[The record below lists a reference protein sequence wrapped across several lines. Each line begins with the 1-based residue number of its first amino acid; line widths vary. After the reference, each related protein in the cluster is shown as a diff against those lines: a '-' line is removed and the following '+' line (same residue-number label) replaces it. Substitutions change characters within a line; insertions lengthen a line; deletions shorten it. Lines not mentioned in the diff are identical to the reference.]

1 MGGICV
7 DALGRASIPGLWA
20 CGEAAATGLHG
31 ANRLASNSL
40 MEAACCAR
48 QVAES
53 VAGSSRPQ
61 RASLRHAPAPRHPVD
76 AGPLREIMSRHV
88 GVVRDGSGLRAAIE
102 ALRPI
107 AFGDGRAAD
116 PAVVALMIATAAL
129 VREESRGSH
138 YRTDRPGPSQ
148 PAARLR
154 LVLDG
159 EDVVTRV
166 HAGRVRRHVI
176 GA

>member
-1 MGGICV
+1 
-7 DALGRASIPGLWA
+7 
-20 CGEAAATGLHG
+20 
-31 ANRLASNSL
+31 

-53 VAGSSRPQ
+53 VAGSMRPR
-61 RASLRHAPAPRHPVD
+61 RASLRHAPVPRHPVD

-88 GVVRDGSGLRAAIE
+88 GVLRDGSGLRAAIE

-107 AFGDGRAAD
+107 AFGNSPAAD

-129 VREESRGSH
+129 MREESRGSH
-138 YRTDRPGPSQ
+138 TRTDRPRLSQ

-154 LVLDG
+154 LVQRG

-166 HAGRVRRHVI
+166 MPVEPAVAVV